1 MKRFLVTATAAL
13 AACAFL
19 LSPFGEAQA
28 KRFGGGRSF
37 GSQPMY
43 SQPYR
48 MNRSAVSQTPSASQ
62 VQNQARRAQLSRRG
76 GLWGML
82 GGLALGGLLGA
93 LLFGGA
99 FQGINFFDILIFG
112 AIAFLLYHLFALRR
126 RRAGPRPAPAGYGP
140 GSSDGPY
147 ERTSYA
153 ESPQNA
159 FETDLLF
166 KGKSSA
172 ETADHAQAATG
183 SARIPTG
190 FDAEHFLEGARGA
203 YRRLQDA
210 WDRGDLGDIR
220 QLTTDSVF
228 AEIRDQLGARTGLN
242 RTDILKLDAELLEVR
257 EVGDHTEASALFDV
271 VMREADSEQG
281 EDLRPH
287 QVREVWHFVRTIG
300 SLQPTWFLDGIQQL
314 ES

>member
-1 MKRFLVTATAAL
+1 MRRFLVGATVAL
-13 AACAFL
+13 AACTFL
-19 LSPFGEAQA
+19 LAPFGEAQA

-37 GSQPMY
+37 GSQPIY
-43 SQPYR
+43 SQPYS
-48 MNRSAVSQTPSASQ
+48 MNRPAISQTPSVSQ
-62 VQNQARRAQLSRRG
+62 VQNQARLAQLSQRG

-99 FQGINFFDILIFG
+99 FQGVNLFDILIFG
-112 AIAFLLYHLFALRR
+112 GIALLLYYLFAMRR
-126 RRAGPRPAPAGYGP
+126 RQSGPRPAPAGYGP
-140 GSSDGPY
+140 GSRDGLY
-147 ERTSYA
+147 SRTSYA
-153 ESPQNA
+153 ESQNNA

-166 KGKSSA
+166 KGASGAEAADDAHAAGSS
-172 ETADHAQAATG
+172 
-183 SARIPTG
+183 RIPEG

-203 YRRLQDA
+203 YRRLQEA

-228 AEIRDQLGARTGLN
+228 SEIRDQLHARTGVN
-242 RTDILKLDAELLEVR
+242 RTDLLKLDAELLEVR
-257 EVGDHTEASALFDV
+257 EVGGHAEATVLFDV
-271 VMREADSEQG
+271 LMREADSEQG

-287 QVREVWHFVRTIG
+287 QVREVWHFVRASG
-300 SLQPTWFLDGIQQL
+300 SPQLTWFLDGIQQL